1 MHFLISPVISPFT
14 HWLYKS
20 VLFNFHIFVNS
31 PIFLLLLISNLI
43 PLWLE
48 KILCMII
55 FKSVETVCE
64 YIQYILED
72 VPCAFEKKEYPAIV
86 G

>member
-1 MHFLISPVISPFT
+1 MHFLISPVISPLT